1 MQREEDLAAQKSLRL
16 RLEELEAE
24 QQRHAAVEAELA
36 EAKAGAEMAPQEQRE
51 AMEKVKAPRKA
62 LGAND
67 EKVSQLQT
75 DLAKGH
81 QLCGEA
87 SKACVELKKNIDKLQ
102 AQEDVQSRYFE
113 DLTPAREEL
122 RNLQKESAHYQTTKA
137 AVTVSKEAA
146 VATLRDELEQL
157 RAAKE
162 QLSSQ
167 LQDQLASALSTSQ
180 QQEQQRE
187 EALQA
192 VLEARREAEAA
203 GDEASAAEARAEALR
218 QGPDASAAAVSAA
231 VSAAEEMQE
240 RRWRLQLQKQR
251 SWVRT
256 CTWQLSS
263 CAAPRRL
270 SRWRTPRPS
279 STLRRG
285 SCSEPRHSCTEA
297 KAMNEKLMSE
307 FDSHELSPES

>member
-1 MQREEDLAAQKSLRL
+1 M
-16 RLEELEAE
+16 
-24 QQRHAAVEAELA
+24 
-36 EAKAGAEMAPQEQRE
+36 
-51 AMEKVKAPRKA
+51 
-62 LGAND
+62 
-67 EKVSQLQT
+67 
-75 DLAKGH
+75 
-81 QLCGEA
+81 
-87 SKACVELKKNIDKLQ
+87 
-102 AQEDVQSRYFE
+102 
-113 DLTPAREEL
+113 
-122 RNLQKESAHYQTTKA
+122 
-137 AVTVSKEAA
+137 
-146 VATLRDELEQL
+146 ATLRDELEQL

-231 VSAAEEMQE
+231 EEMQE

-297 KAMNEKLMSE
+297 KAMNEKLMYE